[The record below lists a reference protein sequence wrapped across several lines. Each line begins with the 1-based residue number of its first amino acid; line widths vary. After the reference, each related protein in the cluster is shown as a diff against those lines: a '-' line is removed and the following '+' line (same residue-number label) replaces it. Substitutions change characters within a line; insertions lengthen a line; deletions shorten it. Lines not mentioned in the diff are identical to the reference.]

1 MHVKKVIL
9 ALLPT
14 VVFIACSGGGS
25 PNTAKMAKPDCD
37 RACLEH
43 LIDAVMTGMTAH
55 SAAGL
60 PTTPG
65 FRYVE
70 NNQTLK
76 AGDGS
81 WQTLQSFGPYKHYFA
96 DPESGNAAVIA
107 VMQEN
112 GSAGLF
118 TLRIRAEGKRLAEAE
133 AIITHDPRGAGNYAK
148 LGKVPPSWL
157 ESVPEEE
164 RMSREDLAATAN
176 KYFGSMENNDGKGDY
191 SFFADDCNRLEHG
204 LKTTNNA
211 PQNYGHSTDA
221 EFVTLGCRGQFET
234 GFLGFVTRIRDR
246 RYEVIDV
253 ERGAVFSIAGFDHN
267 ETLRNI
273 PLTNGK
279 NFKVPT
285 YFSASRTL
293 QVGEAFRARD
303 GKIKDIEMT
312 LHEFPY
318 GMRTGFRSTFDPSN
332 EVPGGRAP
340 EASKACDRACLEAS
354 LDQLVVAMADHDPKR
369 APLADKVR
377 YTENDQQ
384 LGMYDGL
391 WGTLTEVGTYRVRL
405 VDPAR
410 GLAVFVGRVTE
421 TDLPGILTL
430 RVRVIGGRI
439 NEIEATIVREERA
452 GADELFRA
460 RQPVEAEPAALTRVE
475 PLLLQELPEAAR
487 VDREQLVGLVGQYW
501 DALEQGKG
509 GDVPFTADCSRRDNG
524 VLVTQ
529 NPELPRPPAKGR
541 SATDIQWSLSG
552 TAPEVAALPFRPY
565 SLGCAAQLA
574 SGYSA
579 YVSRVRDRR
588 ILLVDE
594 ERGLVATSAY
604 LDVPGTVRNAPTADG
619 GTLHLPV
626 VLGRPFTLAATQLY
640 KIDGGQIRR
649 IETVSK
655 VLPYGAKPAWVN

>member
-1 MHVKKVIL
+1 VKKAIL

-14 VVFIACSGGGS
+14 AVFIACSGGS
-25 PNTAKMAKPDCD
+25 APSASKVVKADCD
-37 RACLEH
+37 RACLEK
-43 LIDAVMTGMTAH
+43 LIDAVMTGMTSH
-55 SAAGL
+55 SAANL
-60 PTTPG
+60 STTPG

-76 AGDGS
+76 PGDGS
-81 WQTLQSFGPYKHYFA
+81 WQTLESFGPYKHYFA

-107 VMQEN
+107 VMREN

-133 AIITHDPRGAGNYAK
+133 AIVTHDPRGAANYEK
-148 LGKVPPSWL
+148 LGKVADAWL
-157 ESVPEEE
+157 EAVPADE
-164 RMSREDLAATAN
+164 RMTREELAATAN

-204 LKTTNNA
+204 LKTTNNT

-253 ERGAVFSIAGFDHN
+253 ERGAVFGIAGFDHN
-267 ETLRNI
+267 GTLRNI

-285 YFSASRTL
+285 YFSGSRTL

-332 EVPGGRAP
+332 EVPGGQVPDAKKR
-340 EASKACDRACLEAS
+340 CDRGCLEGS
-354 LDQLVVAMADHDPKR
+354 LDQLIAAMVDHNPKR
-369 APLADKVR
+369 APLADQVR
-377 YTENDQQ
+377 YTENDQH
-384 LGMYDGL
+384 LGLYDGL
-391 WGTLTEVGTYRVRL
+391 WGTLTEVGSYRVRV
-405 VDPAR
+405 VDPSR

-439 NEIEATIVREERA
+439 NEIEATIVREERP
-452 GADELFRA
+452 GADELFRP
-460 RQPVEAEPAALTRVE
+460 RQPVEAEPAALTRAE
-475 PLLLQELPEAAR
+475 PLLTQLLPEKQRADRSELVAL
-487 VDREQLVGLVGQYW
+487 VDGYL
-501 DALEQGKG
+501 DALEGGKG
-509 GDVPFTADCSRRDNG
+509 GDVAFSADCSRHENG
-524 VLVTQ
+524 VLVTK
-529 NPELPRPPAKGR
+529 NSELPRPPAKGR
-541 SATDIQWSLSG
+541 DAAETAWSVAA
-552 TAPEVAALPFRPY
+552 TAPEVPAAPFRPY
-565 SLGCAAQLA
+565 SLDCTAQLA

-579 YVSRVRDRR
+579 YIARARDRR

-594 ERGLVATSAY
+594 DRGLVVSSAY
-604 LDVPGTVRNAPTADG
+604 LDIPGTVKQVTGTDG
-619 GTLHLPV
+619 GTINLPP
-626 VLGRPFTLAATQLY
+626 VLGRPYTLAATQLF
-640 KIDGGQIRR
+640 KIEGGQIRR
-649 IETVSK
+649 IEQVDK
-655 VLPYGAKPAWVN
+655 VQPYGARAAWTH